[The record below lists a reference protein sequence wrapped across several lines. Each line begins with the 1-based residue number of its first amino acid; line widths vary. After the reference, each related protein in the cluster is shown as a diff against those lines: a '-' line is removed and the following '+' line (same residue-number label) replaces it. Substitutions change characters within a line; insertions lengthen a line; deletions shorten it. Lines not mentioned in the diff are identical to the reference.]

1 MAAALRVKRAKGGDG
16 APAIGQVTRVGV
28 RKRNRGGTKVKSGT
42 RKYSCE
48 VAPKAGAVP
57 VKE

>member
-16 APAIGQVTRVGV
+16 APAIRQVTRVGV
-28 RKRNRGGTKVKSGT
+28 GEQNREGTKIKSST

-48 VAPKAGAVP
+48 VAPKAGAIP